1 MHTDQTTVRTNVPRC
16 RTATHETYLDATE
29 YRDGDYRTQI
39 PDDYDARGS
48 VWHNLDRYTWLRIQ
62 DGWRELSGA
71 WDAYHTAHDAGD
83 EPGKDAAYD
92 RLDAAWARGWTYI
105 RHDRVTGR
113 LERTEDF
120 GTEPMANAREL
131 AEEMAHAIEL
141 ALEATD
147 PSNVQEEGR

>member
-1 MHTDQTTVRTNVPRC
+1 MNTDQTLTRTYVARC
-16 RTATHETYLDATE
+16 RTATREELTVATE
-29 YRDGDYRTQI
+29 YRGGDYRTQI

-62 DGWRELSGA
+62 DGWRELAGA
-71 WDAYHTAHDAGD
+71 WNDFHTAHDAGD
-83 EPGKDAAYD
+83 EPGKEAAYD
-92 RLDAAWARGWTYI
+92 RLDAAWARSWTYV
-105 RHDRVTGR
+105 RHDRTTGR

-120 GTEPMANAREL
+120 GTEPMANASEL

-147 PSNVQEEGR
+147 PSSVQEETK